1 MKYIYLH
8 FFVHSF
14 DAAYNNVISAN
25 FLRKEHLLRLCETQ
39 NALQLSVFFLFFS
52 FYYQPYPGLWHRESV
67 FLILKISQCS
77 GSRRWVQ
84 LFPRYLFQGI
94 YIRIDLRIA
103 IFISIIPMTTKF
115 VKQVH
120 PQELTQTRLIKQVL
134 MTSSRHVIN

>member
-25 FLRKEHLLRLCETQ
+25 FLRNEHLLRLCETQ

-67 FLILKISQCS
+67 FLILKISQC
-77 GSRRWVQ
+77 RWVSSNQ
-84 LFPRYLFQGI
+84 GGEFSFFQGI